1 MKNSTTT
8 YKIPSTLINNLDDD
22 AKRLRYDIN
31 DIKTDKNT
39 IQYEVL
45 LANYD
50 ALMMLIQDIKN
61 YSDIE

>member
-8 YKIPSTLINNLDDD
+8 YKIPSTLIDALDDY

-50 ALMMLIQDIKN
+50 ALMMAIQDIKN
-61 YSDIE
+61 YSVIE